1 MELKKGDISFRAVEP
16 EDVKI
21 LLKWENNVDTWHL
34 SNTLIPF
41 SRFDIEQYVM
51 NAGKDIFTTK
61 QLRLMINLSDKDQ
74 QITVGCIDLF
84 EFDPIHKRA
93 GIGILIDE
101 EYRKRGIAIKS
112 VDLLIDY
119 AFNTL
124 NLHQLFCNIEED
136 NKHSL
141 SLFQHQ
147 GFEIAGLKKDWNYK
161 SGYWVGEYLLQL
173 FNDK

>member
-1 MELKKGDISFRAVEP
+1 MELKKDNISFRAVEP

-21 LLKWENNVDTWHL
+21 LLKWENNIDTWHL
-34 SNTLIPF
+34 SSTLIPF

-93 GIGILIDE
+93 GVGILIDE
-101 EYRKRGIAIKS
+101 SYRKKGIAATS
-112 VDLLIDY
+112 LNLLAEY
-119 AFNTL
+119 AFNIL

-136 NKHSL
+136 NKKSL

-147 GFEIAGLKKDWNYK
+147 GFKIAGLKKDWNYK
-161 SGYWVGEYLLQL
+161 SGNWINEYLLQRIS
-173 FNDK
+173 DK

>member
-1 MELKKGDISFRAVEP
+1 MDLKKGNISLRAVEP
-16 EDVKI
+16 DDVKI

-51 NAGKDIFTTK
+51 NTGKDIFATK
-61 QLRLMINLSDKDQ
+61 QLRLMIDFSLKNQ

-84 EFDPIHKRA
+84 EFDPLHKRA

-101 EYRKRGIAIKS
+101 AYRGKGIAAIS
-112 VDLLIDY
+112 LDLFVEY
-119 AFNTL
+119 AFNIL
-124 NLHQLFCNIEED
+124 NLHQLFCNIEEN
-136 NKHSL
+136 NKNSL

-147 GFEIAGLKKDWNYK
+147 GFIIAGLKKDWNYK
-161 SGYWVGEYLLQL
+161 SGNWINEYLLQRIS
-173 FNDK
+173 DK